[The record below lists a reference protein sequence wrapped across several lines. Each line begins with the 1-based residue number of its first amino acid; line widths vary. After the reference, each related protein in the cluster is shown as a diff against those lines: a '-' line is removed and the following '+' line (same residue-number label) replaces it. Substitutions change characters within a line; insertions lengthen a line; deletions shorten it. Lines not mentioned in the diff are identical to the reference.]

1 MAAELQYE
9 DNWETERYALLNTRV
24 CELRF
29 DFEDTILNRCIQKL
43 YSELA
48 QKKLPFRPRYYF
60 TCGGDEWGCPDRVPW
75 IGIPF
80 HLADNRL
87 VRIEREMGYT
97 SYDKKDLMFLLRHET
112 GHAIN
117 YAYELYDLP
126 GWTEVFG
133 DFYRS
138 YPGNFRFKFNPFSR
152 SYVKSQGEPKYYAQA
167 HPDEDFAETFAVWI
181 TPRSNWR
188 YEYRNWPSLKKLEFV
203 DTLMKQLRNR
213 KPNVLSGPLDS
224 PYQSKSYTLIEY
236 YGEDID
242 QFKDKA
248 LGIYDEDLRRIF
260 SGPTNGH
267 RKTVLAKDLIRR
279 NRRFLVTTISEWT
292 GAREKVV
299 IPLVSKFFIRSNELG
314 LALSPEGEG
323 LSLASLTALGTAVV
337 MNYLHTGRYIP
348 DSDSRA
354 NT

>member
-1 MAAELQYE
+1 MTAELHYE

-24 CELRF
+24 CDLQL
-29 DFEDTILNRCIQKL
+29 DFEDSLLFRCIQKL
-43 YSELA
+43 YAELA
-48 QKKLPFRPRYYF
+48 QKKLQFRPRYYF

-75 IGIPF
+75 IGMPF

-97 SYDKKDLMFLLRHET
+97 TYDKKDMMFLLRHET

-117 YAYELYDLP
+117 YAYELFDIP
-126 GWTEVFG
+126 EWIEVFG
-133 DFYRS
+133 DFYKS
-138 YPGNFRFKFNPFSR
+138 YPANFRFKFNRFSR
-152 SYVKSQGEPKYYAQA
+152 SYVRSQGEPRYYAQA
-167 HPDEDFAETFAVWI
+167 HPDEDFAETFAVWL

-188 YEYRNWPSLKKLEFV
+188 HRYRNWPSLRKLEFV
-203 DTLMKQLRNR
+203 DGIMKKLRHK

-224 PYQSKSYTLIEY
+224 PYQSRSYTLIEY

-260 SGPTNGH
+260 TGATNGH
-267 RKTVLAKDLIRR
+267 RKTVPAKDLIRR

-299 IPLVSKFFIRSNELG
+299 IPVISKFFMRCRELE
-314 LALSPEGEG
+314 LALAAEGESY
-323 LSLASLTALGTAVV
+323 SLASLTALGTAVV

-348 DSDSRA
+348 D
-354 NT
+354 

>member
-1 MAAELQYE
+1 MTAELRYE

-24 CELRF
+24 CDLQL
-29 DFEDTILNRCIQKL
+29 DFESTLLFRCIEKL
-43 YSELA
+43 YAELA
-48 QKKLPFRPRYYF
+48 QKKLQYHPRYYF
-60 TCGGDEWGCPDRVPW
+60 TCGGDEWGCPDRVPS

-87 VRIEREMGYT
+87 IRIEREMGYT
-97 SYDKKDLMFLLRHET
+97 TYDKRDVMFLLRHET
-112 GHAIN
+112 GHAVN
-117 YAYELYDLP
+117 YAYELFDDSE
-126 GWTEVFG
+126 WAEVFG

-138 YPGNFRFKFNPFSR
+138 YPGNFKFKFNPSSR
-152 SYVKSQGEPKYYAQA
+152 NYVRSQGEPKYYAQA
-167 HPDEDFAETFAVWI
+167 HPDEDFAETFAVWL

-188 YEYRNWPSLKKLEFV
+188 RRYRHWPSLRKLEFV
-203 DTLMKQLRNR
+203 DGLMKKLRNK
-213 KPNVLSGPLDS
+213 KPNILSGPLDS

-242 QFKDKA
+242 HFKDKA

-260 SGPTNGH
+260 AGASNGH
-267 RKTVLAKDLIRR
+267 RRTVSAKDLIRR

-299 IPLVSKFFIRSNELG
+299 VPVISKFFTRCRDLEL
-314 LALSPEGEG
+314 ATAAEGESY
-323 LSLASLTALGTAVV
+323 SLASLTALGTAVV

-348 DSDSRA
+348 D
-354 NT
+354 

>member
-1 MAAELQYE
+1 MTAELRYQ
-9 DNWETERYALLNTRV
+9 DNWETERYALLNTRI
-24 CELRF
+24 CDLPL
-29 DFEDTILNRCIQKL
+29 DFENSLLCRCIEKL
-43 YSELA
+43 YAELE
-48 QKKLPFRPRYYF
+48 QKKLMYRPRYYF

-80 HLADNRL
+80 HLADSRL
-87 VRIEREMGYT
+87 TRIEREMGYT
-97 SYDKKDLMFLLRHET
+97 TYDKKDVLFLLRHET

-117 YAYELYDLP
+117 YAYELFDDP
-126 GWTEVFG
+126 SWTEVFG

-138 YPGNFRFKFNPFSR
+138 YPANFKFKFNPSSR
-152 SYVKSQGEPKYYAQA
+152 NYVRSQGEPKYYAQA
-167 HPDEDFAETFAVWI
+167 HPDEDFAETFAVWL

-188 YEYRNWPSLKKLEFV
+188 HSYRYWPSLRKLEFV
-203 DTLMKQLRNR
+203 DALMKKIRNKR
-213 KPNVLSGPLDS
+213 PNVLSGPLDS

-260 SGPTNGH
+260 HGASNGH
-267 RKTVLAKDLIRR
+267 RRNVPAKDVIRK

-292 GAREKVV
+292 GAREKAV
-299 IPLVSKFFIRSNELG
+299 IPVVSKFFTRCRDLEL
-314 LALSPEGEG
+314 ATASEGE
-323 LSLASLTALGTAVV
+323 SYCLASLTALGTAVL

-348 DSDSRA
+348 D
-354 NT
+354 

>member
-1 MAAELQYE
+1 MTALHCE

-24 CELRF
+24 CDLQL
-29 DFEDTILNRCIQKL
+29 DFSDTILCRCLEKI
-43 YSELA
+43 YEELA
-48 QKKLPFRPRYYF
+48 QKRLQYRPRHYF

-87 VRIEREMGYT
+87 VRIEHEMGYT
-97 SYDKKDLMFLLRHET
+97 RYDRRDLMFLLRHET

-117 YAYELYDLP
+117 YAYELFDNE

-133 DFYRS
+133 DFYKT
-138 YPGNFRFKFNPFSR
+138 YPTNFRFKFNRFSR
-152 SYVKSQGEPKYYAQA
+152 NYVRSQGEPKYYAQA
-167 HPDEDFAETFAVWI
+167 HPDEDFAETFAIWM

-188 YEYRNWPSLKKLEFV
+188 NQYRYWPSLKKLEFV
-203 DTLMKQLRNR
+203 DGIMKKIRNK
-213 KPNVLSGPLDS
+213 KPHVLSGPLDS
-224 PYQSKSYTLIEY
+224 PYQSRTYTLIEY

-242 QFKDKA
+242 NFKDKA

-260 SGPTNGH
+260 SGASNGH
-267 RKTVLAKDLIRR
+267 RRTVAAEDLIRR
-279 NRRFLVTTISEWT
+279 NRRFLVSTISEWT

-299 IPLVSKFFIRSNELG
+299 IPVISKFFTRCKELD
-314 LALSPEGEG
+314 LALSSEGEG
-323 LSLASLTALGTAVV
+323 YSLASLTALGTTVV

-348 DSDSRA
+348 D
-354 NT
+354 